1 MRGRQTQSQ
10 KQEKPDHQ
18 EVIGLHNTG
27 NYLLSHDSVV
37 VLPSA
42 TESLTSVFEMG
53 TCVSPRLL
61 SPESF
66 PLPALHSQSFL
77 FQKV

>member
-1 MRGRQTQSQ
+1 MSRLDREGVIHKPQ

-18 EVIGLHNTG
+18 KVDGLHNTG

-42 TESLTSVFEMG
+42 ADSLTSVFEMG
-53 TCVSPRLL
+53 TCVSSRL
-61 SPESF
+61 
-66 PLPALHSQSFL
+66 
-77 FQKV
+77 